1 MTDIKSTLF
10 GEFMSKSD
18 ITAHATNGL
27 LCGYPECCI
36 KYCLLRR
43 RDTVVPSHAYSDCGV
58 VLCPECATTPNITVT
73 IQSRRLLSTPYPHHI
88 GDLADQPVTDAVRF
102 QADIIALELMDLF
115 KSGAEQ

>member
-10 GEFMSKSD
+10 GEFMSKSE
-18 ITAHATNGL
+18 IIAHATIGL

-43 RDTVVPSHAYSDCGV
+43 RDTVVPLHAYSDCGV
-58 VLCPECATTPNITVT
+58 VLCPECTAKPDITDT
-73 IQSRRLLSTPYPHHI
+73 IQSRRLLSTPYPYHI
-88 GDLADQPVTDAVRF
+88 GDLADQPVSDAVRC
-102 QADIIALELMDLF
+102 QADIIARELMDLF